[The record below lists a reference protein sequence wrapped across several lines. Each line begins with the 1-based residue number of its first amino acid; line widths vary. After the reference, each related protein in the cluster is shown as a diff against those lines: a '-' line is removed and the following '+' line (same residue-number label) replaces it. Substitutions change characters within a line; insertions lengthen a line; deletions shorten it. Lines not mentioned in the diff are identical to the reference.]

1 MCNVLNLHINNIV
14 CLCSFFTADI
24 DLYSAPYVG
33 ADSFI
38 LAEGEQVTVVGY
50 LNNEQYYEVVYEDTV
65 YYLPK
70 DDLSESFRDSNT

>member
-1 MCNVLNLHINNIV
+1 MEC
-14 CLCSFFTADI
+14 TADI

-70 DDLSESFRDSNT
+70 DDLSGSFRDSNT